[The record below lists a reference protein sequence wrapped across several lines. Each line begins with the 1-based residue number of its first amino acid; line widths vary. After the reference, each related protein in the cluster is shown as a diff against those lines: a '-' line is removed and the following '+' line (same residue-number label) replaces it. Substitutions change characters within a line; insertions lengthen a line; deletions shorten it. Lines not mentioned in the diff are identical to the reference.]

1 MAVHTSNCN
10 QDDLGAHAKFF
21 DDAPSDG
28 KSPMPSFV
36 LEAEAEEASEVPWR
50 CYDLAEL
57 TFHHWQD
64 NRIQMT
70 FVHNQSIGK
79 LIPINSK

>member
-1 MAVHTSNCN
+1 MVKAEYLRRGRPLRKTKWTIDEVKRFMAVHTSNCN

-36 LEAEAEEASEVPWR
+36 LEAEAEEASEVP
-50 CYDLAEL
+50 
-57 TFHHWQD
+57 
-64 NRIQMT
+64 
-70 FVHNQSIGK
+70 
-79 LIPINSK
+79 